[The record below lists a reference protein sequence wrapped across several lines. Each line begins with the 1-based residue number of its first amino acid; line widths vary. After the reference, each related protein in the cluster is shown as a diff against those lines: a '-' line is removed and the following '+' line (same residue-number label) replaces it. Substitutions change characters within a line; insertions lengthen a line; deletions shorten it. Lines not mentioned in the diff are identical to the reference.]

1 VEDVKSLNELVEWA
15 VNPVIYKKDP
25 KTCLDEFFGKINI
38 DAYNPKEYQKHITDY
53 YENVLYKTKYKNEL
67 NLDMIPYRFHDALL
81 AYADIKISEGNL
93 KEAITYLEKSLIWN
107 PESRK
112 AHYLI
117 CKIYFSLNE
126 FTKAFE
132 YAIKGLDIE
141 YSGTYI
147 SYYYSVLTVF
157 YLKRKD
163 YVRTDEYASSI
174 YLLNNND
181 TATINYLENRGI
193 KQVSPMA
200 EKNENIM
207 DALLKIVYDESIVAA
222 ERARYA
228 QILLSYEIMPIFKYE
243 DFYLTLD
250 SGVKN
255 AEIKESVIMN
265 GNYLLVSLNGNK
277 YLNIKDKKHLFEKLV
292 ISYFGKIAELN
303 LYLNN
308 FENDRL
314 SYEKEPI
321 LEEIKIKYNGKL
333 YYIALTSTNPKMSEF
348 YLEMKANII
357 RLATLMIDGIPPINN
372 LFKLPVINDDKN

>member
-1 VEDVKSLNELVEWA
+1 MEDVKKLNELVEWA
-15 VNPVIYKKDP
+15 VNPAIYKKNP
-25 KTCLDEFFGKINI
+25 KTCLDEFFSKINI
-38 DAYNPKEYQKHITDY
+38 DAYNPKEYQKNITDY
-53 YENVLYKTKYKNEL
+53 YEKVLYETKHKNEL
-67 NLDMIPYRFHDALL
+67 GLDIIPYRFHDALL
-81 AYADIKISEGNL
+81 AYAEIKISEGNL
-93 KEAITYLEKSLIWN
+93 KEAIAYLEKALIWN

-117 CKIYFSLNE
+117 CKIYFSEND
-126 FTKAFE
+126 FAKAFE
-132 YAIKGLDIE
+132 YALKGLNIE
-141 YSGTYI
+141 YNGKYI

-157 YLKRKD
+157 YLKKKD

-200 EKNENIM
+200 EKNEGIM
-207 DALLKIVYDESIVAA
+207 DALLKVIYDEKIISE

-250 SGVKN
+250 TGVKN

-277 YLNIKDKKHLFEKLV
+277 YLNIKDRKHLFEKLV
-292 ISYFGKIAELN
+292 ISYFSKINELN
-303 LYLNN
+303 LYLNS
-308 FENDRL
+308 FTNDKL
-314 SYEKEPI
+314 AYEKEPI

-333 YYIALTSTNPKMSEF
+333 YYIALTSTNPKMAEL
-348 YLEMKANII
+348 YTEMKANII
-357 RLATLMIDGIPPINN
+357 RLATLMIDGVPPINN
-372 LFKLPVINDDKN
+372 LFKLPINNDKN